1 MDDIRIRDAKLEDI
15 PVIQE
20 LAELIWWPTYS
31 PLLEKE
37 QIRFMLD
44 KIYSVETLTRVM
56 IDGTQHFIL
65 LQDEKGY
72 QGFAAYGARPEDA
85 TIYKLHKL
93 YVDPRNQGKGF
104 GKILINEIK
113 SRLQQ
118 QGIQTLDLNVNRYN
132 TAKSFYEKLGF
143 AVIREE
149 DVAIGPYWMNDFVM
163 RLKL

>member
-1 MDDIRIRDAKLEDI
+1 MNDINIRDAKLEDI

-20 LAELIWWPTYS
+20 LAELVWWPTYS
-31 PLLEKE
+31 PILEKE

-44 KIYSVETLTRVM
+44 KIYSVETLTRAM
-56 IDGTQHFIL
+56 TDGSQHFIL
-65 LQDEKGY
+65 LKDEKGY
-72 QGFAAYGARPEDA
+72 QGFASYGARTEDA
-85 TIYKLHKL
+85 AIYKLHKL
-93 YVDPRNQGKGF
+93 YVDPRNQGKGY
-104 GKILINEIK
+104 GKILINDIRR
-113 SRLQQ
+113 RLQD

-143 AVIREE
+143 VVIKEE